1 MITIKLVQHAIFVTM
16 KKSPNISIY
25 FDDTGGGHRSAAFAV
40 KAGIEA
46 ATALSSS
53 ALSAPFQSTRIFCQ
67 PIIEKS
73 HPVMRGLVDFYNYLA
88 RHHTTWIKYY
98 YMVAHIL
105 KPESRAYFGLYK
117 AYLSDLVR
125 SQEPALIVSMHPM
138 LASGL
143 TQTVKDLGLS
153 GKVKCAVVITDPNEK
168 LWRAWGCKRAD
179 LIIAPNDIVR
189 DKLLTWGIE
198 EAKIR
203 VLGMPVHPQFL
214 QPPAM
219 NRDDYLSQL
228 GLNPDRFTVCL
239 NAGWAGNS
247 HLLETYA
254 ALAKC
259 KRSLQVV
266 FLTGY
271 NKELEKQ
278 ALAAARKTGIKT
290 AVMPFSDQMSSL
302 MAAVDV
308 MISKAGGLTV
318 YESLARR
325 LPLVFD
331 HTIEPMPQ
339 EASTMKMLIG
349 AGVAQRLD
357 KPEEITDI
365 VDGIGILSDRKA
377 PLPEDYQFNLTDQAI
392 NDIANTLL
400 GMIDWEEAESGE
412 ENPLRE
418 AA

>member
-1 MITIKLVQHAIFVTM
+1 MQ
-16 KKSPNISIY
+16 KSPNISIY

-40 KAGIEA
+40 KAGIEQFL
-46 ATALSSS
+46 TAVPGQS
-53 ALSAPFQSTRIFCQ
+53 ARIYCQ

-73 HPVMRGLVDFYNYLA
+73 HPVMRGLVSFYNYLA

-98 YMVAHIL
+98 YMAAHIL
-105 KPESRAYFGLYK
+105 KPESRAYFGLYRE
-117 AYLSDLVR
+117 YLRNLVR
-125 SQEPALIVSMHPM
+125 TQEPSLIVSMHPM
-138 LASGL
+138 LASSL
-143 TQTVKDLGLS
+143 TQTVKDLGL
-153 GKVKCAVVITDPNEK
+153 GDKVKCAVVITDPNEK

-179 LIIAPNDIVR
+179 LIVAPNDIVR
-189 DKLLTWGIE
+189 DKLLSWGIE

-214 QPPAM
+214 RAPVM
-219 NRDDYLSQL
+219 NRDDYLTQL

-271 NKELEKQ
+271 NQELERQ
-278 ALAAARKTGIKT
+278 ALAAAHKTGIET
-290 AVMPFSDQMSSL
+290 CVMPFSDQMSSL

-339 EASTMKMLIG
+339 EASTMKMLIE
-349 AGVAQRLD
+349 AGLAQRLD
-357 KPEEITDI
+357 TPEQITDI
-365 VDGIGILSDRKA
+365 VDGIAILSDRKA
-377 PLPEDYQFNLTDQAI
+377 PLPQDYQFSLTDQAI

-400 GMIDWEEAESGE
+400 GMIDWEEAEAFE
-412 ENPLRE
+412 DEPFRE